1 MIYFVDSIKQSFD
14 GQGRFSAMSKPRK
27 DFLQTFSSLNDSK
40 IIYLIDHI
48 SDDEK
53 SLVRQ
58 IIDIYFKIYIRIN
71 ALWKL
76 YAIKKTVVFFQY
88 PFVTGVMMHV
98 LRFLKLR
105 NKIVV
110 LIHDIETIR
119 QNKQIKEDKQI
130 FKYADCLVLHSPQ
143 MAETVR
149 KLGYKGKIKILE
161 FFDYLVDGKIND
173 RNIESP
179 FRVVFAGNLAKS
191 GFLKDISEIETTND
205 FCFYFYGKGKEAL
218 PVNNK
223 DFVYKGFFEANNIAD
238 LEGNWGLVWDGNS
251 VETCDGEL
259 GNYLRYNASFKFS
272 LYIAANMPVI
282 VWSQSA
288 IAQYVKKYN
297 LGIVVDSL
305 HDVRKKLQKLSLEEL
320 TNIKKSVMN
329 YSLKLRTGEKAR
341 NVFSQV
347 LAEI

>member
-130 FKYADCLVLHSPQ
+130 FKYADCLDLHSPQ

-149 KLGYKGKIKILE
+149 KLSYKGKIKIILR
-161 FFDYLVDGKIND
+161 VDLIKTYDKPN
-173 RNIESP
+173 
-179 FRVVFAGNLAKS
+179 K
-191 GFLKDISEIETTND
+191 K
-205 FCFYFYGKGKEAL
+205 
-218 PVNNK
+218 VNH
-223 DFVYKGFFEANNIAD
+223 
-238 LEGNWGLVWDGNS
+238 
-251 VETCDGEL
+251 
-259 GNYLRYNASFKFS
+259 KFGR
-272 LYIAANMPVI
+272 L
-282 VWSQSA
+282 
-288 IAQYVKKYN
+288 
-297 LGIVVDSL
+297 
-305 HDVRKKLQKLSLEEL
+305 
-320 TNIKKSVMN
+320 
-329 YSLKLRTGEKAR
+329 
-341 NVFSQV
+341 
-347 LAEI
+347 